1 MDDWSMKPLL
11 VVLLSLVVSLAMW
24 MVYREGIKAG
34 RDEVTVEWQ
43 ADRIAQARANA
54 AAQLRAREREQTLR
68 ETVDHLRGEY
78 GQKIQRITVERDA
91 LVRELRRR
99 PERPADYVPPAAA
112 VAGTEPA
119 ASCSGDQLYRDDG
132 EFLAGLA
139 ASADTVRASL
149 MECRAAYDAARESTH
164 NRQTDTRVIP

>member
-11 VVLLSLVVSLAMW
+11 AVLLSLIVSLAMW

-54 AAQLRAREREQTLR
+54 AALLRAREQEQTLR
-68 ETVDHLRGEY
+68 ETIDHLRGEY
-78 GQKIQRITVERDA
+78 GQKIQRITLERDA

-99 PERPADYVPPAAA
+99 PERPANYVPPAAA
-112 VAGTEPA
+112 AAGAESAP
-119 ASCSGDQLYRDDG
+119 SCSADQLFRQDA
-132 EFLAGLA
+132 EA
-139 ASADTVRASL
+139 AVGIAADADTVRASL
-149 MECRAAYDAARESTH
+149 MECRAAYDAARESAH
-164 NRQTDTRVIP
+164 DRLTDTKVIP